1 MADFYK
7 RMQGTA
13 SKLLAKFN
21 QGAIEYVQLEQ
32 QAGANPWDPVTLN
45 PVAYPVNATAM
56 GPELRYQNDL
66 ITASD
71 MQLNVAVFDVEPN
84 KDGLFKLGGVEKQII
99 EIMKIP
105 ATGATVSYKIFVKG

>member
-21 QGAIEYVQLEQ
+21 QGVIEYVQLEQ
-32 QAGANPWDPVTLN
+32 QAGANPWDPVTSN
-45 PVAYPVNATAM
+45 PVAYPVSGTSK

-71 MQLNVAVFDVEPN
+71 FQLNIAVFDVEPN
-84 KDGLFKLGGVEKQII
+84 KEGVFKLDGVEKQII
-99 EIMKIP
+99 EIMKVP
-105 ATGATVSYKIFVKG
+105 ATGVTVSYKIFVKG